1 MADARGGVVL
11 PADAAYA
18 GALPLTRA
26 CADLEVHSL
35 LPSGGGDGV

>member
-11 PADAAYA
+11 PADAASA
-18 GALPLTRA
+18 SALPLSRA
-26 CADLEVHSL
+26 SADIEVYSL